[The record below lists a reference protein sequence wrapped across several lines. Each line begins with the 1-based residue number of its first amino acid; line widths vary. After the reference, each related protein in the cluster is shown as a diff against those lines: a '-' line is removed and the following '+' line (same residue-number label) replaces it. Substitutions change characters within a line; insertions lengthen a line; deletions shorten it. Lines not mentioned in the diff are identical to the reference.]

1 MENTPIKVG
10 QRFQTRGHYDV
21 RVWEVEALF
30 EDTDSLP
37 HARLCQVDRRN
48 EFRTL
53 ACEVLLD
60 AARFSPVG

>member
-1 MENTPIKVG
+1 MADTPIKVG
-10 QRFQTRGHYDV
+10 QRFRTRGQYDV

-30 EDTDSLP
+30 EDNERLP
-37 HARLCQVDRRN
+37 HARLCQVDRPN